1 MSQTPVTTA
10 SPAPGPASAALLPG
24 WYGKLPHLGDFASRR
39 LPGEFIAGWDAWLG
53 HALAASREA
62 LGARWLPGYLVAPI
76 VRFWLAPGLLGASAW
91 AGLVMPSVDR
101 VGRHFPLTVAQAG
114 VTLAQAQA
122 AEGWFTSLDAAMR
135 LALDVDFT
143 VDDLERALAQ
153 AVRQAPLP
161 PVGEGGATADSEA
174 AAHEAA
180 AGSLWWFQ
188 SAGGELRCRFD
199 GLPPVQALIGLLGAC
214 A

>member
-1 MSQTPVTTA
+1 MSQAFVTTPT
-10 SPAPGPASAALLPG
+10 PAPGPAPAVLPPG

-53 HALAASREA
+53 QALATSREA

-76 VRFWLAPGLLGASAW
+76 VRFWLAPGLLGPVAW

-101 VGRHFPLTVAQAG
+101 VGRHFPLTVAQPG
-114 VTLAQAQA
+114 VPLAQAQA
-122 AEGWFTSLDAAMR
+122 AQGWFTSLDAAMR
-135 LALDVDFT
+135 LALDLDFT
-143 VDDLERALAQ
+143 VDDLERELAQ

-161 PVGEGGATADSEA
+161 LVGAGGEA
-174 AAHEAA
+174 AAAETA

-199 GLPPVQALIGLLGAC
+199 GLPPVQALTGLLGAC